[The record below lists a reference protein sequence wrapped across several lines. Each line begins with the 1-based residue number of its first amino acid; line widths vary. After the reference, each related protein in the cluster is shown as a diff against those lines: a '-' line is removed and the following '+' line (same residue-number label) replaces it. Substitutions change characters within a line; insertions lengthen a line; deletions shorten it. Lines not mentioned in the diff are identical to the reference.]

1 VSAVSALQDCLAAE
15 HAALYGYGV
24 VGSVL
29 SASSHPADKRYA
41 AASYVAHRARR
52 DSLSTAIHQLGATA
66 VAAEPVYATP
76 FAVSD
81 VADCHR
87 LARRLEHRTAATYS
101 FAIAETHGDLR
112 RVLADGLTDAAVREV
127 RWGGPV
133 TAFPGAADL

>member
-1 VSAVSALQDCLAAE
+1 VSAIGALQDCLAAE

-29 SASSHPADKRYA
+29 SASRRPADKRYA

-52 DSLSTAIHQLGATA
+52 DSLANEIDRLGATP

-76 FAVSD
+76 FVVTD

-87 LARRLEHRTAATYS
+87 LARRIERRTAAVYG
-101 FAIAETHGDLR
+101 FAIAETDGDVR

>member
-1 VSAVSALQDCLAAE
+1 VSAVSALQECLAAE

-29 SASSHPADKRYA
+29 SGSSRPADKRYA
-41 AASYVAHRARR
+41 AASYVAHRIRR
-52 DSLSTAIHQLGATA
+52 DSLSSTIDQLGATA

-81 VADCHR
+81 VADCRR
-87 LARRLEHRTAATYS
+87 LARLIEHRTAATYT
-101 FAIAETHGDLR
+101 FAISRTRGDLR
-112 RVLADGLTDAAVREV
+112 QVLVNGLTDAAVREV
-127 RWGGPV
+127 RWGGPM